1 MKTDD
6 IPNILIVDD
15 EKDMT
20 RLLKR
25 SLEMEFECHVTMA
38 FSGEMAVSI
47 LNQPDAVETD
57 ISREPQ
63 NIEQCI
69 EPANIGSLDVE
80 PPSSSIREQKFDLM
94 LCDIRMPGM
103 DGFELLDYASKHY
116 PNLTVIMIT
125 AFGSIDVAIE
135 AIKKGAYDF
144 ISKPFEQDEIIFRV
158 RKALERSALIREN
171 QKLTNERAGKF
182 GRLIGDS
189 PAMQKVYE
197 QIKMVAESDVTVLI
211 TGESGTG
218 KELTAQSLHL
228 MSLRNNHNFVPVNC
242 PTVPEHILESELF
255 GYKKGAF
262 TNAIRDKKGLFQE
275 ADKGTI
281 FLDEIGDISP
291 SIQTKLLRVLQEKEI
306 RPLGD
311 NHTVKVDVRIIASTN
326 RNLAQ
331 KIADGEFRE
340 DFFYRL
346 NVFTIELPP
355 LRDRITDIPAIANHL
370 VAKHCQKLNKPPI
383 KISADLMTC
392 LMRYPW
398 PGNIRELENTLIQGI
413 LYCNSDTM
421 QEVDIKLKDFSI
433 CKPKQIKDATVQDI
447 KFVEEKCDTGQ
458 KNDTVLFSIGCKH
471 EESINELL
479 KLPYKEAKERVLK
492 LFNHKYI
499 GAMLNLSEGN
509 VTQAARMCNLERQAL
524 QQIIRRFDIN
534 VEEFRQL

>member
-1 MKTDD
+1 MKISY

-38 FSGEMAVSI
+38 FSGEMALSI
-47 LNQPDAVETD
+47 LNQSNMVEQDIQKKHIGQSNAVQSD
-57 ISREPQ
+57 IAHEP
-63 NIEQCI
+63 
-69 EPANIGSLDVE
+69 
-80 PPSSSIREQKFDLM
+80 FDLM

-103 DGFELLDYASKHY
+103 DGFQLLDYASKHY
-116 PNLTVIMIT
+116 PDLTVIMIT

-144 ISKPFEQDEIIFRV
+144 ISKPFEQDEILFRV

-171 QKLTNERAGKF
+171 QKLIKEKSYRLGK
-182 GRLIGDS
+182 LIGDS

-197 QIKMVAESDVTVLI
+197 KIKMVAQSDVTVLI

-218 KELTAQSLHL
+218 KELTAQSLHAL
-228 MSLRNNHNFVPVNC
+228 SLRNNHNFIPINC

-291 SIQTKLLRVLQEKEI
+291 SVQTKLLRVLQEKEI

-326 RNLAQ
+326 KNLSQ
-331 KIADGEFRE
+331 KIANGEFRE

-355 LRDRITDIPAIANHL
+355 LRERITDIPAIANHL
-370 VAKHCQKLNKPPI
+370 IAKHCQKLNKPEI
-383 KISADLMTC
+383 TISPDLMTC
-392 LMRYPW
+392 LMRYHW

-413 LYCNSDTM
+413 LYCNSNTITEEDIHL
-421 QEVDIKLKDFSI
+421 EGVDIFKESRESQP
-433 CKPKQIKDATVQDI
+433 CNSTVTPSNFAVTESNESYIEQ
-447 KFVEEKCDTGQ
+447 
-458 KNDTVLFSIGCKH
+458 
-471 EESINELL
+471 SINELL
-479 KLPYKEAKERVLK
+479 KLPYKEAKERALNI
-492 LFNHKYI
+492 FNHNYI
-499 GAMLNLSEGN
+499 GAMLKLNHGN
-509 VTQAARMCNLERQAL
+509 VTQAAKMCNLERQAL
-524 QQIIRRFDIN
+524 QQIIRRFDIS
-534 VEEFRQL
+534 VDEFR